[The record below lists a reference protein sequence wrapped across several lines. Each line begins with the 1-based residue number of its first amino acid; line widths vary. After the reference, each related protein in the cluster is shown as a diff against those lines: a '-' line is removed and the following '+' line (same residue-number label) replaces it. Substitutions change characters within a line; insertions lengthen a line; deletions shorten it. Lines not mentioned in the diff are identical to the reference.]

1 MNLDIIV
8 PIVII
13 IGCVLIIMA
22 NNNNSSQEN
31 FKSEFRTSDMF
42 LPIPVPTF
50 ISTIQNKKDLIITK
64 EDKNNTFPIS
74 DYALNIIPPKPYNG
88 PVEKDQPFKDVK
100 FVRDEGV
107 SNAMKENIQKDDKDY
122 KGVIDANLQFSYPK
136 NSNDFLTSL
145 NFKDISKEELD
156 NSYISDI
163 YDKMSVKV
171 VNNITK
177 EQIELISGKPIDY
190 NTDNLNLYNP
200 ILTLI
205 DQNLEINNNN
215 DINYKYQP
223 YVKPLNGSLL

>member
-1 MNLDIIV
+1 MNLKNIV

-13 IGCVLIIMA
+13 IGFILIIIKKIKS
-22 NNNNSSQEN
+22 NQET
-31 FKSEFRTSDMF
+31 FKSEKRESPMF
-42 LPIPVPTF
+42 LPTSEAPF
-50 ISTIQNKKDLIITK
+50 ISTLQNKKDLIISS
-64 EDKNNTFPIS
+64 EDMNNNYPMAKYELKIE
-74 DYALNIIPPKPYNG
+74 PPKPYDG
-88 PVEKDQPFKDVK
+88 PVGKDQPFKDVK
-100 FVRDEGV
+100 FVRDQGV
-107 SNAMKENIQKDDKDY
+107 NDAIREKIEIDDKDY
-122 KGVIDANLQFSYPK
+122 ASVVNGNLQFKYPK
-136 NSNDFLTSL
+136 NSNDFLISL
-145 NFKDISKEELD
+145 NIKDISKEELD